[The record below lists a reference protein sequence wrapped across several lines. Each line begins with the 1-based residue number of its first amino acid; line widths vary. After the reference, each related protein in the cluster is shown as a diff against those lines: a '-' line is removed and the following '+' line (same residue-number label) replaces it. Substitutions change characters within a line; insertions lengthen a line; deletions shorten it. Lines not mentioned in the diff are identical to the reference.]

1 MRLGIFGTGMV
12 GETIGSKLVALGH
25 EVMMGSRTLA
35 NEKAAAWVKKAGG
48 GARQGTFA
56 DAAAFGELLFNCT
69 HGTASVD
76 VLRAA
81 GEANLGQK
89 ILIDVSNPLEV
100 VPGKG
105 PQLAFGLDDSLG
117 ERLQTAFPALR
128 VVKTLNT
135 VNCAVMVDASRVP
148 GEHTLF
154 LCGNDASAKAE
165 VRAFVQQNFGWR
177 DLLDLGDISAAR
189 ATEAMMPIWIKLWGV
204 LKTLD
209 FNVHVVR

>member
-1 MRLGIFGTGMV
+1 MKLGIFGTGMV

-25 EVMMGSRTLA
+25 EVMMGSRSAT
-35 NEKAAAWVKKAGG
+35 NEKAAAWVNKAGA

-56 DAAAFGELLFNCT
+56 EAAAFGELLFNCT
-69 HGTASVD
+69 HGTASVE

-81 GEANLGQK
+81 GEHNLGQK
-89 ILIDVSNPLEV
+89 ILIDVSNPLEF

-105 PQLAFGLDDSLG
+105 PQLVFGLDDSLG
-117 ERLQTAFPALR
+117 ERLQAAFPALR

-135 VNCAVMVDASRVP
+135 VNCAVMVDPSRVP

-154 LCGNDASAKAE
+154 LCGDDAAAKAE
-165 VRAFVQQNFGWR
+165 VRSFLEQNFGWR
-177 DLLDLGDISAAR
+177 DLIDLGGIQAAR
-189 ATEAMMPIWIKLWGV
+189 ATEGMMPIWLKLWGA

-209 FNVHVVR
+209 FNVKVVR